1 MYHSVAFQTVLV
13 SVMINRTIQGIC
25 VNPKIPD
32 AHCFKKQPECVQV
45 IDQIIGTKTKCCHT
59 H

>member
-1 MYHSVAFQTVLV
+1 
-13 SVMINRTIQGIC
+13 MINRTIQGIC

-45 IDQIIGTKTKCCHT
+45 INQIIRTKTKCCHT